1 MSLSNIVKKFP
12 KDFIFGTATSSYQIE
27 GSSLGG
33 CGESHWDSFSKMKN
47 ATHKFQNGSI
57 ACKHI
62 ENWNQDLDLIA
73 NAGFGAYRFSF
84 SWPRILKDGRKEKNH
99 QGISFYD
106 QLIDGMLE
114 RDIKPF
120 STLYHWDLPQTLAAK
135 GGWTN
140 KDTCKWF
147 ADYTETVMKYFG
159 DRLYSI
165 ATLNEPWCIAW
176 LSHYLG
182 HHAPG
187 IRDLGSAVKC
197 MHYILL
203 AHGQSLS
210 VLRDLGH
217 KNVGIVLNKA
227 YMTPASKSEKD
238 LLACSLNDEI
248 YNLWFD
254 EAIFKGQYPT
264 NSLKLFHDY
273 MPRNFEEDLSV
284 ISKRLDWI
292 GINYYTREIV
302 KADLVEK
309 NIGFKTIPGDLPK
322 TDMGWEIFPDGLTRV
337 LRRLID
343 EYSKSLPIHITENGI
358 ATRDHLN
365 NGAVD
370 DSERVN
376 FLTLHLEKI
385 KSLLDEKAPIK
396 GYFAWSLLD
405 NFEWSFGYEKRFG
418 IVHVDFDTQ
427 KRVPK
432 NSYFEFQ
439 NALNHHIKSP

>member
-1 MSLSNIVKKFP
+1 
-12 KDFIFGTATSSYQIE
+12 
-27 GSSLGG
+27 
-33 CGESHWDSFSKMKN
+33 
-47 ATHKFQNGSI
+47 
-57 ACKHI
+57 
-62 ENWNQDLDLIA
+62 
-73 NAGFGAYRFSF
+73 
-84 SWPRILKDGRKEKNH
+84 
-99 QGISFYD
+99 
-106 QLIDGMLE
+106 
-114 RDIKPF
+114 
-120 STLYHWDLPQTLAAK
+120 
-135 GGWTN
+135 
-140 KDTCKWF
+140 
-147 ADYTETVMKYFG
+147 
-159 DRLYSI
+159 
-165 ATLNEPWCIAW
+165 
-176 LSHYLG
+176 
-182 HHAPG
+182 
-187 IRDLGSAVKC
+187 
-197 MHYILL
+197 
-203 AHGQSLS
+203 
-210 VLRDLGH
+210 
-217 KNVGIVLNKA
+217 
-227 YMTPASKSEKD
+227 MTPASKSEKD